1 MLKVKIKDKSD
12 RVVTRIKGT
21 HTNLLESIILLD
33 VSLNNLKDEY
43 NLSDEQIGSYLALY
57 RKHLKKKEVV

>member
-1 MLKVKIKDKSD
+1 MLKVKIKDKPEYAT
-12 RVVTRIKGT
+12 TRIKGT

-33 VSLNNLKDEY
+33 ISLNNLKDDY

-57 RKHLKKKEVV
+57 REHLKKKEVV

>member
-1 MLKVKIKDKSD
+1 MLKVKIKDKTD

-33 VSLNNLKDEY
+33 ISLNNLKDEY
-43 NLSDEQIGSYLALY
+43 NLSDEEIGSYLALY

>member
-1 MLKVKIKDKSD
+1 MLKVKIKDKPD
-12 RVVTRIKGT
+12 RVITRVKGT
-21 HTNLLESIILLD
+21 NTNLLESIILLD
-33 VSLNNLKDEY
+33 ISLNNLKDEY

>member
-1 MLKVKIKDKSD
+1 MLKVKMKDKSD
-12 RVVTRIKGT
+12 HVVTRIKGR

-33 VSLNNLKDEY
+33 IAINNLIDEY